1 MKMLE
6 RRHAI
11 LDILQKEGSADINE
25 LAERLGVSSMT
36 IRRDLKEL
44 AGGGSISIL
53 QGVAMLN
60 DGVLCEYN
68 MLVKHDIA
76 VEEKRSIA
84 RRCLGFIQD
93 GDSIFLDAGTTA
105 KEFAT
110 LVRRSNKSITV
121 LTHSLLA
128 ANELTGSRHASMI
141 MCPGEYRDM
150 SIAFMGPL
158 ADDFIRKFQ
167 IDTLFLTTEGVDLEG
182 GVSVVD
188 IADGHTK
195 RVLMEQAKR
204 VILMADSLKFGKS
217 FFYKVAPIDEIDV
230 IVTDANLNE
239 DLYHA
244 FQSVCKEIVLA

>member
-1 MKMLE
+1 MKMVE

-11 LDILQKEGSADINE
+11 LEILQKEGSADINE
-25 LAERLGVSSMT
+25 LAECLNVSSMT

-44 AGGGSISIL
+44 AGSGSISIL

-60 DGVLCEYN
+60 DGALCEYN

-76 VEEKRSIA
+76 VDEKRSIA
-84 RRCLGFIQD
+84 RRCLDFIQD
-93 GDSIFLDAGTTA
+93 GDSVFLDAGTTA

-110 LVRRSNKSITV
+110 LVRRSNKSINV

-128 ANELTGSRHASMI
+128 ANELTGSRHASMV

-158 ADDFIRKFQ
+158 TDDFIRKFQ
-167 IDTLFLTTEGVDLEG
+167 IDTLFLTIEGVDLNG

-195 RVLMEQAKR
+195 RVLMDQAKR
-204 VILMADSLKFGKS
+204 VILMADSSKFGKS
-217 FFYKVAPIDEIDV
+217 FFYKVAPLEEVDV
-230 IVTDANLNE
+230 IVTDENLDDKTFE
-239 DLYHA
+239 AYS
-244 FQSVCKEIVLA
+244 SVCKQVIRA